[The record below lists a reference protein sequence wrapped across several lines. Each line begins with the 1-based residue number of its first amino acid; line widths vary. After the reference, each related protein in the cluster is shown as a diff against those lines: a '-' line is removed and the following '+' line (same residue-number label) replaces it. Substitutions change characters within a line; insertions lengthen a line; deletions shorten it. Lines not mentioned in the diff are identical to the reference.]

1 MSDYTSP
8 GPDSSRAASVPPQG
22 VDPLPDPSNKPLLR
36 VPDLL
41 GVLPGM
47 SRSAL
52 YDAVKRG
59 DLPSISVGRRLYIPN
74 AALRERLQ
82 LPPVGGLFVGGAK

>member
-1 MSDYTSP
+1 MPPP
-8 GPDSSRAASVPPQG
+8 GVLLLH
-22 VDPLPDPSNKPLLR
+22 DPISTPLLR
-36 VPDLL
+36 VPDLV

-52 YDAVKRG
+52 YEAVKRG

-74 AALRERLQ
+74 AALRARLQ
-82 LPPVGGLFVGGAK
+82 LPPVDPIVGGGAR